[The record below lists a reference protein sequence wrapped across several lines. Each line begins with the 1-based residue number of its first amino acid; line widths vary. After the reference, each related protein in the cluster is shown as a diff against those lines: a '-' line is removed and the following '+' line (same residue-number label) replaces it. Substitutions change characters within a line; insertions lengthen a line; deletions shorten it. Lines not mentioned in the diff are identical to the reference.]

1 VIQSSFVE
9 NRSVFFRVL
18 SDDQIWE
25 TKQAAFD
32 ILEKTGCEVHHAG
45 ALDLLKK
52 AGAVVNGQRIRL
64 PRHIV
69 EECVRT
75 APKGFTIYDRDGKR
89 ALEVEGRKSY
99 YGTSTASP
107 NTRDAFSG
115 EIRETRV
122 ADIALGAK
130 VADALPNID
139 WVMPM
144 GSSQDV
150 HPLAA
155 DVHEFEAVV
164 TNTRKPLV
172 FIGYSPRGVELV
184 YEMAAEVAGGL
195 EALQRRPFV
204 LAYPEPISPLVFPIE
219 VVDRMFVAADL
230 HMPQIPGPSA
240 QMGATS
246 PVTLAGT
253 VAQSIAEG
261 LMSLVLVQLRRPGAP
276 CCLSGNVGVFDMRT
290 ALMSLAAPEAS
301 LGLAAQAE
309 VAQSFGLPTWGL
321 AGATDS
327 KALDAQA
334 GIESAFGILAQGLAG
349 LNLIHDV
356 GYMDSGMVCSAEM
369 LVMGDEVIGMAKRF
383 IQGIEVSAETLARDV
398 VEKVGPGGHFLQEKH
413 TVRHMRGELWMP
425 GLLTRQHRDVWQQ
438 DGAKD
443 MAQRVGERVRQIAES
458 HQVPPLP
465 AETLA
470 ALEMLKRRGEAE
482 LTGHNSEWGTLQQI
496 RKSTD
501 F

>member
-1 VIQSSFVE
+1 
-9 NRSVFFRVL
+9 L
-18 SDDQIWE
+18 
-25 TKQAAFD
+25 
-32 ILEKTGCEVHHAG
+32 LEQAG
-45 ALDLLKK
+45 AIVK
-52 AGAVVNGQRIRL
+52 GERVWV

-69 EECVRT
+69 EDCVRT
-75 APKGFTIYDRDGKR
+75 APKGFTIYDREGQR

-107 NTRDAFSG
+107 NTKDALTG
-115 EIRETRV
+115 EIHETRV

-150 HPLAA
+150 HPLVA
-155 DVHEFEAVV
+155 DLYEFEAVV
-164 TNTRKPLV
+164 TNTTKPV
-172 FIGYSPRGVELV
+172 VSIGYSPRGVELV

-195 EALQRRPFV
+195 EALQRKPFV
-204 LAYPEPISPLVFPIE
+204 LAYPEPISPLVFPAE

-230 HMPQIPGPSA
+230 AMPQIPGPSA
-240 QMGATS
+240 QIGATS

-261 LMSLVLVQLRRPGAP
+261 LMSLVLIQLRKPGAP

-290 ALMSLAAPEAS
+290 ALLSLAAPEAS

-321 AGATDS
+321 AGATDA
-327 KALDAQA
+327 KVLDAQA
-334 GIESAFGILAQGLAG
+334 GIESAFAILAQGLAG

-369 LVMGDEVIGMAKRF
+369 LVMGNEAIGMAKRF
-383 IQGIEVSAETLARDV
+383 IRGIEVNAETLARGV
-398 VEKVGPGGHFLQEKH
+398 IEQVGPGGHFLQEKH
-413 TVRHMRGELWMP
+413 TVRHMRNELWMP
-425 GLLTRQHRDVWQQ
+425 ELLARQHRDVWQAE
-438 DGAKD
+438 GAKD
-443 MAQRVGERVRQIAES
+443 MAQRVGERVREIVER
-458 HQVPPLP
+458 HHVPALSDD
-465 AETLA
+465 TLTT
-470 ALEMLKRRGEAE
+470 LERLKRKGEAE
-482 LTGHNSEWGTLQQI
+482 LKKAI
-496 RKSTD
+496 K
-501 F
+501 

>member
-1 VIQSSFVE
+1 MIQSSFVE
-9 NRSVFFRVL
+9 NRAVFFRVL

-25 TKQAAFD
+25 IRQAAFD
-32 ILEKTGCEVHHAG
+32 VLEKTGCHVLHEG
-45 ALDLLKK
+45 ARTLLKQ
-52 AGAVVNGQRIRL
+52 AGAVVKDERVRV
-64 PRHIV
+64 PRYIV
-69 EECVRT
+69 EQCIRT
-75 APKGFTIYDRDGKR
+75 APKGFTIYDREGKR

-122 ADIALGAK
+122 SDIALGAQ

-150 HPLAA
+150 PALAA

-164 TNTRKPLV
+164 TNTTKPIV

-195 EALQRRPFV
+195 ENLQQRPFL
-204 LAYPEPISPLVFPIE
+204 LAYPEPISPLVIPAE

-230 HMPQIPGPSA
+230 RMPQIPGPSV
-240 QMGATS
+240 QPGATG

-253 VAQSIAEG
+253 VTQMIAEG
-261 LMSLVLVQLRRPGAP
+261 LMGLVLVQLRRPGAP
-276 CCLSGNVGVFDMRT
+276 CCLSANVGVFDMRT
-290 ALMSLAAPEAS
+290 SVMSIAAPEVS

-327 KALDAQA
+327 KTLDAQA

-356 GYMDSGMVCSAEM
+356 GYMDRGMVCSAEM

-383 IQGIEVSAETLARDV
+383 IQGIVVNAETLARDV
-398 VEKVGPGGHFLQEKH
+398 IENVGPGGHFLQEDH
-413 TVRHMRGELWMP
+413 TYRLFRKEMWMP
-425 GLLTRQHRDVWQQ
+425 SLLTRDPYENWLVA
-438 DGAKD
+438 GAKD
-443 MAQRVGERVRQIAES
+443 MAQRVHDKTLEIVES
-458 HQVPPLP
+458 HQAPPLP
-465 AETLA
+465 DKTLA
-470 ALEMLKRRGEAE
+470 ALEQLKRRGEEE
-482 LTGHNSEWGTLQQI
+482 LTNG
-496 RKSTD
+496 
-501 F
+501 

>member
-1 VIQSSFVE
+1 MIQSSFVN

-25 TKQAAFD
+25 IRQAAFD
-32 ILEKTGCEVHHAG
+32 VLAKTGCLVHHQG
-45 ALDLLKK
+45 ALELCKK
-52 AGAVVNGQRIRL
+52 AGAVVKGERVWM

-75 APKGFTIYDRDGKR
+75 APKGFTIYDRDGNR

-115 EIRETRV
+115 DIRETRV
-122 ADIALGAK
+122 ADIALGAR
-130 VADALPNID
+130 VADALTNID

-150 HPLAA
+150 PALAA

-164 TNTRKPLV
+164 TNTTKPVV
-172 FIGYSPRGVELV
+172 FIGYSARGVELV

-195 EALQRRPFV
+195 EALQQRPF
-204 LAYPEPISPLVFPIE
+204 LMAYPEPISPLVFPDE

-230 HMPQIPGPSA
+230 NMPQIPGPSA
-240 QMGATS
+240 QIGATS

-253 VAQSIAEG
+253 VAQSIAES
-261 LMSLVLVQLRRPGAP
+261 LMCLVIVQLRRAGAP
-276 CCLSGNVGVFDMRT
+276 CCLSGNVGVFDMRST
-290 ALMSLAAPEAS
+290 LLSLGGPEVS

-321 AGATDS
+321 AGATDAKS
-327 KALDAQA
+327 IDAQA
-334 GIESAFGILAQGLAG
+334 GIESAFHILAQGLAG

-356 GYMDSGMVCSAEM
+356 GYIDSGMVCSPEM
-369 LVMGDEVIGMAKRF
+369 LVMGNEVIGMTRRL
-383 IQGIEVSAETLARDV
+383 IRGIEVNSDTLARGV
-398 VEKVGPGGHFLQEKH
+398 IEEVGPGGHYLQERH
-413 TVRHMRGELWMP
+413 TVSHLRKELWMP
-425 GLLTRQHRDVWQQ
+425 TLMTREHRAVWEMA
-438 DGAKD
+438 GAKD
-443 MAQRVGERVRQIAES
+443 MGQRVAERAQQLATD
-458 HQVPPLP
+458 HQVPPLSG
-465 AETLA
+465 EVLE
-470 ALEMLKRRGEAE
+470 ALQRLKREGEAE
-482 LTGHNSEWGTLQQI
+482 LT
-496 RKSTD
+496 KK
-501 F
+501 